1 MGKGGEKE
9 NDEPPPLRL
18 YFPRNYALAT
28 WNDWHRHGI
37 YPRPGGYDAQDPA
50 LIADFRA
57 ITQRFNWHIR
67 QLMDDDSESGE
78 LRDMPVE
85 DLITGVSRTN
95 WQGLIGE

>member
-67 QLMDDDSESGE
+67 QLMDDDSNREAAEFSDDFE
-78 LRDMPVE
+78 AIMQIDRVE
-85 DLITGVSRTN
+85 
-95 WQGLIGE
+95 WKEE